1 MITYL
6 IGGRLKIFTCLRALT
21 HKNLLYYSIY
31 LLIEMVTTGTVAI
44 ILFIAG
50 VVIGIFGYFLKMIHS
65 DVRKNTAEIGK
76 AHGKIDLVEQEH
88 RLKYQALV
96 EQTQTELKNLA
107 TTVNKLAAAVEKLIL
122 KQIE

>member
-1 MITYL
+1 MIKLWSSGKITIL
-6 IGGRLKIFTCLRALT
+6 ALKVSLT

-31 LLIEMVTTGTVAI
+31 LLVKMVTTGTVAI

-65 DVRKNTAEIGK
+65 DVRKNTTEIGK

-107 TTVNKLAAAVEKLIL
+107 LTVNKLAAAVEKLIL

>member
-1 MITYL
+1 M
-6 IGGRLKIFTCLRALT
+6 
-21 HKNLLYYSIY
+21 
-31 LLIEMVTTGTVAI
+31 TGNVPTATVAI

-50 VVIGIFGYFLKMIHS
+50 IILGIFGYFLRMIHT
-65 DVRKNTAEIGK
+65 DVRKNTADIGK

-107 TTVNKLAAAVEKLIL
+107 ATVNKLASAVEKLIL

>member
-1 MITYL
+1 M
-6 IGGRLKIFTCLRALT
+6 
-21 HKNLLYYSIY
+21 
-31 LLIEMVTTGTVAI
+31 TGNVPTATVAI

-50 VVIGIFGYFLKMIHS
+50 IVLGIFGYFLRMIHT
-65 DVRKNTAEIGK
+65 DVRKNTADIGK

-107 TTVNKLAAAVEKLIL
+107 ATVNKLASAVEKLIL

>member
-1 MITYL
+1 MNLCFMYRI
-6 IGGRLKIFTCLRALT
+6 T

-107 TTVNKLAAAVEKLIL
+107 LTVNKLAAAVEKLIL

>member
-1 MITYL
+1 
-6 IGGRLKIFTCLRALT
+6 
-21 HKNLLYYSIY
+21 
-31 LLIEMVTTGTVAI
+31 MVTTGTVAI

-65 DVRKNTAEIGK
+65 DVRKNTTEIGK

-96 EQTQTELKNLA
+96 EQTQTELKNL
-107 TTVNKLAAAVEKLIL
+107 TVTVNKLASAVEKLIL